1 MQMKDP
7 YETLGVAKGASVEEI
22 RNAFRKL
29 AKRYHPDLNKDRPD
43 AAERFRAVNAAH
55 DLLSDPEKRARF
67 DRGEIDAEGNEIPF
81 AAAGGFHGGFRGP
94 FGQGGFSQGGFGEG
108 GFAGDFARGRARGD
122 PFGGA
127 RMHELNL
134 EELFGDAF
142 ARAGAGA
149 GAGSRAGRPERRYRI
164 EVDFV
169 TAAAGGSRRLILED
183 GQAVDLSI
191 PAGIEDGTSLR
202 LKGKGPG
209 GGDALVEVKVAPH
222 PFFRRVGRD
231 VHLDVPVTLS
241 EAVLGAR
248 VKVPTLGRP
257 VMLTVPAGSDS
268 GTVLRL
274 KGKGIHPKG
283 AAAGDQIV
291 TLKLVLGPDA
301 KPDGALAGWLR
312 LHAEAGPG
320 RDPREGLFG

>member
-1 MQMKDP
+1 MKTMDP
-7 YETLGVAKGASVEEI
+7 YETLGVGKGASAEEI
-22 RNAFRKL
+22 RSAFRKL
-29 AKRYHPDLNKDRPD
+29 AKKCHPDLNKDRPD
-43 AAERFRAVNAAH
+43 AADRFRAINAAH

-81 AAAGGFHGGFRGP
+81 AAGGGFRG
-94 FGQGGFSQGGFGEG
+94 GFREGFGG
-108 GFAGDFARGRARGD
+108 GFAGDFARGRAGGD

-127 RMHELNL
+127 RVHELNL
-134 EELFGDAF
+134 EELFGDVF
-142 ARAGAGA
+142 GRAGGRAEAG
-149 GAGSRAGRPERRYRI
+149 GPAGRPERRHRI

-169 TAAAGGSRRLILED
+169 TAAAGGSRRLSLED
-183 GQAVDLSI
+183 GQAIDLSI
-191 PAGIEDGTSLR
+191 PAGMEDGAVLR

-231 VHLDVPVTLS
+231 IHLDVPVTLD
-241 EAVLGAR
+241 EAILGGR

-257 VMLTVPAGSDS
+257 VMLTVPPGSDS

-283 AAAGDQIV
+283 GTPGDQIV
-291 TLKLVLGPDA
+291 TLKLALGPDA
-301 KPDGALAGWLR
+301 KPDGELADWLR
-312 LHAEAGPG
+312 RRGGSGH
-320 RDPREGLFG
+320 DPREGLFG